1 MSVISETL
9 RTILFELDISQ
20 TRFAEEIG
28 VSRPYINFILHNKR
42 DKMSLRIAN
51 AIQEN
56 FGYSSRWVLSGTGE
70 KMIPR
75 QRFDFAEALAF
86 LSPDEL
92 RLVSAYI
99 DSLSR

>member
-9 RTILFELDISQ
+9 RTMLFELDISQ
-20 TRFAEEIG
+20 TRFAKEIG

-42 DKMSLRIAN
+42 CRMSPRIASV
-51 AIQEN
+51 IQEN
-56 FGYSSRWVLSGTGE
+56 FGYSVRWVLTGKGE

-75 QRFDFAEALAF
+75 FDFTKAVAY

-92 RLVSAYI
+92 RLVSQYI
-99 DSLSR
+99 DSFPL